1 MLQLWTVIDMA
12 DFSIPMFLKVSV
24 DDEKINAISEDVV
37 LNNELF
43 DLAITNLIKE
53 ELESY
58 CKTTPN
64 MVELSIFI
72 KDIPY
77 EDYVYED

>member
-1 MLQLWTVIDMA
+1 MLQLWMVIDMA

-58 CKTTPN
+58 CTTTPN
-64 MVELSIFI
+64 MVDLSIFI

>member
-1 MLQLWTVIDMA
+1 MVIDMA

-24 DDEKINAISEDVV
+24 DDNKINAISEDVV

-53 ELESY
+53 ELKSY
-58 CKTTPN
+58 CTTTPN
-64 MVELSIFI
+64 MVDLSIFI

>member
-1 MLQLWTVIDMA
+1 MVIDMA
-12 DFSIPMFLKVSV
+12 DFSIPMFLRVSI
-24 DDEKINAISEDVV
+24 DDEKINAISEDIV

-53 ELESY
+53 ELQTY

>member
-1 MLQLWTVIDMA
+1 MAIDMA
-12 DFSIPMFLKVSV
+12 DFSIPMFLKVSI
-24 DDEKINAISEDVV
+24 DDEKINAIDENVV
-37 LNNELF
+37 ISNELF

-58 CKTTPN
+58 CKTIPN

>member
-1 MLQLWTVIDMA
+1 MA
-12 DFSIPMFLKVSV
+12 NFAIPMYLHVSV
-24 DDEKINAISEDVV
+24 DDEKISAISEDIVI
-37 LNNELF
+37 NNELF
-43 DLAITNLIKE
+43 DLAITDLIKK

-58 CKTTPN
+58 CKNVPN

>member
-1 MLQLWTVIDMA
+1 MLTLWMVIDMA
-12 DFSIPMFLKVSV
+12 DFSIPMFLKVSI
-24 DDEKINAISEDVV
+24 DDEKINAIPEDIV

-58 CKTTPN
+58 CTTTPN

>member
-1 MLQLWTVIDMA
+1 MAIDMA

-58 CKTTPN
+58 CTTTPN
-64 MVELSIFI
+64 MVNLSIFI

>member
-1 MLQLWTVIDMA
+1 MLRLWMVIDMA

-58 CKTTPN
+58 CTTTPN
-64 MVELSIFI
+64 MVDLSIFI

>member
-1 MLQLWTVIDMA
+1 MSKVQKL
-12 DFSIPMFLKVSV
+12 SPSRLKTLV
-24 DDEKINAISEDVV
+24 
-37 LNNELF
+37 
-43 DLAITNLIKE
+43 KE

-58 CKTTPN
+58 CTTTPN
-64 MVELSIFI
+64 MVDLSIFI

>member
-1 MLQLWTVIDMA
+1 MIFDMA
-12 DFSIPMFLKVSV
+12 NFAIPMYLRVSV
-24 DDEKINAISEDVV
+24 DDDKINAISEDIVI
-37 LNNELF
+37 NNELF

-58 CKTTPN
+58 CKVTPN
-64 MVELSIFI
+64 MVDLSIFI

>member
-1 MLQLWTVIDMA
+1 MVIDMA

-24 DDEKINAISEDVV
+24 DDEKINAIGEDVV

-64 MVELSIFI
+64 MVDLSIFI

>member
-1 MLQLWTVIDMA
+1 MDIDMA
-12 DFSIPMFLKVSV
+12 TFAIPMFIHLEV
-24 DDEKINAISEDVV
+24 DDEKINAISEDIV

-43 DLAITNLIKE
+43 DLAITNLIKD
-53 ELESY
+53 ELQSY

>member
-1 MLQLWTVIDMA
+1 MDIDMTTFA
-12 DFSIPMFLKVSV
+12 IPMFIHVEI
-24 DDEKINAISEDVV
+24 DEDKINSIAEDIV
-37 LNNELF
+37 LNNDLF

-64 MVELSIFI
+64 MVDFSIFI

>member
-1 MLQLWTVIDMA
+1 MVIDMA

>member
-1 MLQLWTVIDMA
+1 MLRLWMVIDMA

-24 DDEKINAISEDVV
+24 DDEKINAIPEDIV

-58 CKTTPN
+58 CTTTPN
-64 MVELSIFI
+64 MVDLSIFI

>member
-1 MLQLWTVIDMA
+1 MVIDMA

-24 DDEKINAISEDVV
+24 DDEKINDIPEDIV
-37 LNNELF
+37 LNNQLF

-58 CKTTPN
+58 CTTTPN
-64 MVELSIFI
+64 MVDLSIFI

>member
-1 MLQLWTVIDMA
+1 MLRLWMVIDMA

-24 DDEKINAISEDVV
+24 DDNKINAISEDVV

-58 CKTTPN
+58 CTTTPN
-64 MVELSIFI
+64 MVDLSIFI

>member
-1 MLQLWTVIDMA
+1 MVIDMA

-24 DDEKINAISEDVV
+24 DDKKINDIPEDIV

-58 CKTTPN
+58 CTTTPN
-64 MVELSIFI
+64 MVDLSIFI

-77 EDYVYED
+77 KNYVYED

>member
-1 MLQLWTVIDMA
+1 MA
-12 DFSIPMFLKVSV
+12 NFAIPMYLRVSV
-24 DDEKINAISEDVV
+24 DDDKINAISEDIVI
-37 LNNELF
+37 NNELF

-58 CKTTPN
+58 CKVTPN
-64 MVELSIFI
+64 MVDLSIFI